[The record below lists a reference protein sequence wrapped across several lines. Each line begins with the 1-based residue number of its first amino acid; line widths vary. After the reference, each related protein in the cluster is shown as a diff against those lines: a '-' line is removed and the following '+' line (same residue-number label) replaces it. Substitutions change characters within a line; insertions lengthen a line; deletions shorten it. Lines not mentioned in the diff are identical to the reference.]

1 MHLDYVHVIAFVKRI
16 VINIG
21 AHVSLLIV
29 TPLGIC
35 QEVGWFSH
43 MTVLVQV
50 SQGITKLFCI
60 QVVPV
65 CVTPSSA

>member
-29 TPLGIC
+29 TPSGYMPRRGVV
-35 QEVGWFSH
+35 QSYDSSSPSFSRNH
-43 MTVLVQV
+43 QTVLHTGCT
-50 SQGITKLFCI
+50 SLCY
-60 QVVPV
+60 P
-65 CVTPSSA
+65 